1 MKQAT
6 KLKPTHWG
14 RAIVFGVFGLALF
27 VSVFAIIRTMMAER
41 TADVLCGI
49 IYLGVTA
56 ICMFAW
62 IKGKQVYTFP
72 IILMNLIV
80 ALNFF
85 VGLQTFTVISVFT
98 GIITVCLFTL
108 FIYMFFVFLKHT
120 AQYRRILELAARPVD
135 DAQNGFTQRP
145 YPSGKA
151 VYSKGEILGFAEFLK
166 SSLIAIPF
174 VESNGI
180 TLAFPEDW
188 LGRLYGMHGS
198 YLDDTRVIFQFNGQ
212 VSTHITEKDYKKYQE
227 ELTFDQLCSS
237 LGNIFIEFMELYKNG
252 EVDRIL
258 EKIKR

>member
-6 KLKPTHWG
+6 KLKPIHWG
-14 RAIVFGVFGLALF
+14 RAVVFSVIGIVLF
-27 VSVFAIIRTMMAER
+27 ASVFAIIRTTMAER
-41 TADVLCGI
+41 MADVLCGI

-56 ICMFAW
+56 VCVFSW
-62 IKGKQVYTFP
+62 IKGKQVYVFP
-72 IILMNLIV
+72 IMLMNLMV

-85 VGLQTFTVISVFT
+85 VGLPVLTVFV
-98 GIITVCLFTL
+98 TVCLFTL

-120 AQYRRILELAARPVD
+120 AHYRRILERAARPVD
-135 DAQNGFTQRP
+135 DAKNGFTQRP

-151 VYSKGEILGFAEFLK
+151 VYSKGEIFGFAEFLK
-166 SSLIAIPF
+166 SHLIAIPF

-180 TLAFPEDW
+180 ALAFPDDW
-188 LGRLYGMHGS
+188 LGRLYDMHGS

-212 VSTHITEKDYKKYQE
+212 VSAQITEKDYKKYHE

-237 LGNIFIEFMELYKNG
+237 LGNMFIEFMELYKNG
-252 EVDRIL
+252 EGDRIL

>member
-27 VSVFAIIRTMMAER
+27 VSVFAIIRMMMAER
-41 TADVLCGI
+41 TADVLCGF
-49 IYLGVTA
+49 IYLGLTA
-56 ICMFAW
+56 FLLFVW
-62 IKGKQVYTFP
+62 IKGKQVYVFP

-85 VGLQTFTVISVFT
+85 VGLQRITVMTVFTVIS
-98 GIITVCLFTL
+98 TVCLFAL
-108 FIYMFFVFLKHT
+108 FIHMFFVFLKHS
-120 AQYRRILELAARPVD
+120 ARFRRILELAARPVD
-135 DAQNGFTQRP
+135 EAKNGFTQRP

-166 SSLIAIPF
+166 SSLISIPF

-188 LGRLYGMHGS
+188 QGRLYDMHGS

-212 VSTHITEKDYKKYQE
+212 VSAHITEKNYKKYQE

-252 EVDRIL
+252 EGDRIL

>member
-1 MKQAT
+1 
-6 KLKPTHWG
+6 
-14 RAIVFGVFGLALF
+14 
-27 VSVFAIIRTMMAER
+27 MAER
-41 TADVLCGI
+41 MADVLCGI
-49 IYLGVTA
+49 IYLGLTVVLL
-56 ICMFAW
+56 FVW

-72 IILMNLIV
+72 IMLMNLMV

-85 VGLQTFTVISVFT
+85 FDFPVLTVLV
-98 GIITVCLFTL
+98 TVCFFTL
-108 FIYMFFVFLKHT
+108 FIYMFFVFLKHS
-120 AQYRRILELAARPVD
+120 AHFRKILELAAKPVD

-151 VYSKGEILGFAEFLK
+151 VYSKGEIFGFAEFLK
-166 SSLIAIPF
+166 SNLIAIPF

-188 LGRLYGMHGS
+188 LGRLYDMHGS

-212 VSTHITEKDYKKYQE
+212 VSAHITEKDYKKYQE

-252 EVDRIL
+252 EGDRIL

>member
-6 KLKPTHWG
+6 KLKPINWG
-14 RAIVFGVFGLALF
+14 RSVVFGVIGLVLF
-27 VSVFAIIRTMMAER
+27 VSVFAILQTTMTER
-41 TADVLCGI
+41 MADVLCGI

-56 ICMFAW
+56 VCMFAW

-72 IILMNLIV
+72 IMLMNLMV

-85 VGLQTFTVISVFT
+85 FDLPILT

-108 FIYMFFVFLKHT
+108 FIYMFFVFLKHS
-120 AQYRRILELAARPVD
+120 ARYRRILERAARPVD

-151 VYSKGEILGFAEFLK
+151 VYSKGEIFGFAEFLK
-166 SSLIAIPF
+166 SCLIAIPF

-188 LGRLYGMHGS
+188 LGRLYDMHGS

-212 VSTHITEKDYKKYQE
+212 VSAHITEKDYKKYQE

-237 LGNIFIEFMELYKNG
+237 LGNMFIEFMELFKNG
-252 EVDRIL
+252 EGDLIL

>member
-6 KLKPTHWG
+6 KLKPINWG
-14 RAIVFGVFGLALF
+14 RSVVFGVIGLVLF
-27 VSVFAIIRTMMAER
+27 VSVYAIIRTTMAER
-41 TADVLCGI
+41 MADVLCGI

-56 ICMFAW
+56 VCMFAW
-62 IKGKQVYTFP
+62 IKGKQVHVLP
-72 IILMNLIV
+72 IMLMNFMV

-85 VGLQTFTVISVFT
+85 VDLWVPTL
-98 GIITVCLFTL
+98 IITLGLFTL
-108 FIYMFFVFLKHT
+108 IIYMFFVFLKHS
-120 AQYRRILELAARPVD
+120 ARFRRILELAARPVD

-151 VYSKGEILGFAEFLK
+151 VYSKGEIFGFAEFLK
-166 SSLIAIPF
+166 NRLIAIPF

-188 LGRLYGMHGS
+188 LGRLYDMHGS

-212 VSTHITEKDYKKYQE
+212 VSSHITEKDYKKYQE

-237 LGNIFIEFMELYKNG
+237 LGNMFIEFMELYKNG
-252 EVDRIL
+252 EGDLIL